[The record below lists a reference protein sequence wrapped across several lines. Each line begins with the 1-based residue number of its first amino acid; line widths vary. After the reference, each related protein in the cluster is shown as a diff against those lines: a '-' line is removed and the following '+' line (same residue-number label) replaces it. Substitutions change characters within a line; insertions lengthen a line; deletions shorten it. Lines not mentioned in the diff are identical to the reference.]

1 LAASQALAHRG
12 RCGDAWGCERHDRR
26 RSIPQPIEAGT
37 RIPAAGQ
44 LVFSRHQSPS
54 PVGQGVLS
62 ISSGSRL
69 DRAGKC
75 FMSKASNSITRC
87 HDHGGAEAN

>member
-1 LAASQALAHRG
+1 LSASQASAHRG
-12 RCGDAWGCERHDRR
+12 SCGDAGGGERRDRR

-44 LVFSRHQSPS
+44 VVFSRHQWPS
-54 PVGQGVLS
+54 PVGQGVLP
-62 ISSGSRL
+62 ISSGRRL
-69 DRAGKC
+69 DHAGKC
-75 FMSKASNSITRC
+75 FMSKASNSMTRR